1 MNFLIT
7 NDDGFDAPGLAA
19 LFNALRPLGT
29 VTVVAPATC
38 HSAKGHAVDT
48 KTPLRLERRIVEPF
62 GDIFILH
69 SSPADCVRAGLR
81 HVMQD
86 PPDYVIAGINP
97 GANLGVDLFYSGTAA
112 AAREAAILGIPSV
125 ALSRLM
131 HTEFPVD
138 WDILS
143 VHATRVLRTL
153 LTDQFRLPAGHFWN
167 VNFPTVADEQYPDEI
182 TFAPQDTDPHAVTFR
197 VVDRT
202 GDSEILEYSA
212 AYRDRGCSDRCDVK
226 QLFNQRLTATPV
238 GPSMTL
244 AMPNL
249 MHSRVSLF
257 DASCAD

>member
-19 LFNALRPLGT
+19 LYKALLPLGT

-69 SSPADCVRAGLR
+69 SSPADCVRAGLC
-81 HVMQD
+81 HVMSS
-86 PPDYVIAGINP
+86 PPDFVMAGINP

-112 AAREAAILGIPSV
+112 AAREAAILGVPSV
-125 ALSRLM
+125 ALSRLL
-131 HTEFPVD
+131 HPDFPID
-138 WDILS
+138 WDRLS
-143 VHATRVLRTL
+143 AHATRVLKIL
-153 LTDQFRLPAGHFWN
+153 LKDHYRLPAGHFWN
-167 VNFPTVADEQYPDEI
+167 VNFPAVADEQYPDEI
-182 TFAPQDTDPHAVTFR
+182 TFVPQGTLPHGVAFR
-197 VVDRT
+197 VVDRSV
-202 GDSEILEYSA
+202 DSEFLEYSGV
-212 AYRDRGCSDRCDVK
+212 YRDRIRSESCDVK
-226 QLFNQRLTATPV
+226 HLFDQRLTATPV
-238 GPSMTL
+238 GPSMTF
-244 AMPNL
+244 AMPTL